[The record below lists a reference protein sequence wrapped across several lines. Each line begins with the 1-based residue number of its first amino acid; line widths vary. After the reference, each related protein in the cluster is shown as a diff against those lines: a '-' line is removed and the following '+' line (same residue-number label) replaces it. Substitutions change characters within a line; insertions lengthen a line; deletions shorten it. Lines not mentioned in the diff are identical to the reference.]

1 MKKVATSVLLFSVL
15 ALAVFL
21 LAGVPIH
28 GAAAEKPI
36 ELRLAHM
43 FPVGSPSAI
52 HMERWAEK
60 IAADSQGRLKI
71 RIFPVNTL
79 LPAPEIFDGVARGS
93 ADIGFSFR
101 YLPKSYTIGVAMPFI
116 MGAPDTFTASKV
128 YDDLWKKFPKEM
140 NEEWKQARV
149 LWLGSSAPQML
160 HTRKLVRVPEDL
172 KGMQI
177 RVPSK
182 EMGDF
187 IKDVGGAPAFMPT
200 ADFVV
205 AIEKGTVDGATI
217 HPEAVHDNKIGG
229 KVKYCLDISLGCP
242 TPVQMTMNHDA
253 YNKLPADLKSVIDK
267 SLQWG
272 KDGANKF
279 WDEAFE
285 KVKPYFKE
293 TGVEIV
299 SITPAEKARWAAAM
313 ERARDR
319 VGKDL
324 DGKGL
329 PGTEIVQY
337 IRERVKFYEK
347 K

>member
-1 MKKVATSVLLFSVL
+1 MKKARTSMFVLLVL
-15 ALAVFL
+15 AIVVFL
-21 LAGVPIH
+21 LSGVPVH
-28 GAAAEKPI
+28 GAAPEKVI

-43 FPVGSPSAI
+43 FPLGSPSAI
-52 HMERWAEK
+52 HMERWGEK
-60 IAADSQGRLKI
+60 LATESKGRLKI

-79 LPAPEIFDGVARGS
+79 LPAPEIFDGVARGA

-101 YLPKSYTIGVAMPFI
+101 YLPKAYAIGATMPFI
-116 MGAPDTFTASKV
+116 LGAPDSYTASKV
-128 YDDLWKKFPKEM
+128 YDDLWKKFPKVM

-149 LWLGSSAPQML
+149 LWLAASSPQML
-160 HTRKLVRVPEDL
+160 HTKKLVRTPEDM
-172 KGMQI
+172 KGLQI

-182 EMGDF
+182 EMGDT
-187 IKDVGGAPAFMPT
+187 IKDMGGAPAFMPT

-267 SLQWG
+267 SCQWG
-272 KDGANKF
+272 KDGTNKF
-279 WDEAFE
+279 WDEAFD

-299 SITPAEKARWAAAM
+299 NLTPAEKARWVTILSH
-313 ERARDR
+313 ARDR
-319 VGKDL
+319 VGKEL
-324 DGKGL
+324 DAKGL

-337 IRERVKFYEK
+337 IRERLKAYEK
-347 K
+347 